1 MSAPDTL
8 DEFDRFLAIESPV
21 EKYVCLGLA
30 FEEILEKLRH
40 KGSEA
45 ERQALERVLELP
57 QARAH
62 LIELGAQRLLDAH
75 ALKLE
80 ESFAENP
87 RKWGEPLNR
96 VFKQNRDD
104 LARLVTTT
112 MTDLLAAR
120 EKRARQ
126 GSSWARPAMAAA
138 GVAIVFGLLAFVLYR
153 VGVFDPTVMKLA
165 AR

>member
-1 MSAPDTL
+1 MSAPETL
-8 DEFDRFLAIESPV
+8 DAFDHFLSIDCPV
-21 EKYVCLGLA
+21 EKYVSLGLA
-30 FEEILEKLRH
+30 FEEIIEKLRT
-40 KGSEA
+40 KGSEP

-75 ALKLE
+75 AAKLE
-80 ESFAENP
+80 EAFADNP

-96 VFKQNRDD
+96 AFKQNRDD

-112 MTDLLAAR
+112 MADLMAAR
-120 EKRARQ
+120 DKGARR
-126 GSSWARPAMAAA
+126 GTSWARPAMAAV
-138 GVAIVFGLLAFVLYR
+138 GVALVFGLLAFVLFR
-153 VGVFDPTVMKLA
+153 IGMFDPAMMKLA

>member
-45 ERQALERVLELP
+45 EREALERVLELP

-120 EKRARQ
+120 EKRVRQ
-126 GSSWARPAMAAA
+126 GSSWGKPVMAAA
-138 GVAIVFGLLAFVLYR
+138 CVAIVFGLVEDSQA
-153 VGVFDPTVMKLA
+153 
-165 AR
+165 